1 MWAIGTGEVATLDQ
15 IAAAHTTIRK
25 WLEQK
30 LGHDSAE
37 TMRILYGG
45 SVNMENAKGIMS
57 VPDVDG
63 LLVGGSSLKAE
74 TFLPI
79 IEIEGKS

>member
-1 MWAIGTGEVATLDQ
+1 MIDSINKTFDDEVQRKKTIGQE
-15 IAAAHTTIRK
+15 R
-25 WLEQK
+25 
-30 LGHDSAE
+30 
-37 TMRILYGG
+37 
-45 SVNMENAKGIMS
+45 VNMDNAKGIMS

-74 TFLPI
+74 SFLPI

>member
-1 MWAIGTGEVATLDQ
+1 VLKKHLEVGARADAARRTARRVTVAYEPGGPSASARIATLDQ

-37 TMRILYGG
+37 TMRIL
-45 SVNMENAKGIMS
+45 
-57 VPDVDG
+57 
-63 LLVGGSSLKAE
+63 
-74 TFLPI
+74 
-79 IEIEGKS
+79 